1 MEAVVKFPQPLAL
14 DTENSSVRMIN
25 EMLDVG
31 QLVRSKRRQQKLR
44 IDDAAA
50 LTDVSV
56 DLFSRLENGKGA
68 VWLDKLLQVLD
79 AMGLCMIVASKKS
92 DLVSALLRA
101 NAIAQEVH
109 SPSDQETSSWN
120 IFFICSH

>member
-1 MEAVVKFPQPLAL
+1 MEILVKIPHTLASE
-14 DTENSSVRMIN
+14 TEDSAARIIN

-31 QLVRSKRRQQKLR
+31 ALVRSKRRQQKLR

-68 VWLDKLLQVLD
+68 VRLDKLLQVLD

-92 DLVSALLRA
+92 DLAHTLLRA
-101 NAIAQEVH
+101 NAVLQDVH
-109 SPSDQETSSWN
+109 SLNEN
-120 IFFICSH
+120 EAGA

>member
-1 MEAVVKFPQPLAL
+1 MKIPHTLAS
-14 DTENSSVRMIN
+14 DTEDSTVRIIS

-31 QLVRSKRRQQKLR
+31 ELVRSKRRQQKLR

-50 LTDVSV
+50 LTEVSV

-68 VWLDKLLQVLD
+68 VRLDKLLQVLD

-92 DLVSALLRA
+92 DLARGVLKS

-109 SPSDQETSSWN
+109 SPIEQEASS
-120 IFFICSH
+120 

>member
-1 MEAVVKFPQPLAL
+1 MKVPHPLAL
-14 DTENSSVRMIN
+14 DTDDSAVRMIN
-25 EMLDVG
+25 EMADVG
-31 QLVRSKRRQQKLR
+31 RLVRSKRRQQKLR

-50 LTDVSV
+50 LTNVSV

-68 VWLDKLLQVLD
+68 VRLDKLLQVLD

-92 DLVSALLRA
+92 DIVHTILRT

-109 SPSDQETSSWN
+109 SPGEQEASS
-120 IFFICSH
+120 

>member
-1 MEAVVKFPQPLAL
+1 MKVPHPLAL
-14 DTENSSVRMIN
+14 DTEDSSVRMIK

-50 LTDVSV
+50 LTNVSV

-68 VWLDKLLQVLD
+68 VRLDKLLQVLD

-92 DLVSALLRA
+92 DFVHEILRT

-109 SPSDQETSSWN
+109 SSSEQEASS
-120 IFFICSH
+120 

>member
-1 MEAVVKFPQPLAL
+1 MKFPQPLAL

-68 VWLDKLLQVLD
+68 VRLDKLLQVLD

-109 SPSDQETSSWN
+109 SPSDQETSS
-120 IFFICSH
+120 

>member
-1 MEAVVKFPQPLAL
+1 
-14 DTENSSVRMIN
+14 MIN

-68 VWLDKLLQVLD
+68 VRLDKLLQVLD

-92 DLVSALLRA
+92 DLVSTILRA

-109 SPSDQETSSWN
+109 ALSEQEASS
-120 IFFICSH
+120 